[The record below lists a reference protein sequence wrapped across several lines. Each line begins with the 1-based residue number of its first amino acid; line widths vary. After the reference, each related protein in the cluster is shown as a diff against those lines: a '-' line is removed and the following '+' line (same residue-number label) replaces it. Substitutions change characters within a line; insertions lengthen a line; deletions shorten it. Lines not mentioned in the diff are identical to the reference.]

1 MVDSILGP
9 HLSIFDSCRE
19 WGRGW
24 GCRDGPQTAMP
35 KVPAHTLPTVYMNIL
50 TFSLKKKKKK
60 NVHFISPYLLLR
72 LFSVTSLWFTLKYV
86 DDT

>member
-1 MVDSILGP
+1 M
-9 HLSIFDSCRE
+9 FDSCRE

-24 GCRDGPQTAMP
+24 GAEMVGPQTVMP
-35 KVPAHTLPTVYMNIL
+35 KVPAHTLPTVYMSIL
-50 TFSLKKKKKK
+50 TFSLKKKRK
-60 NVHFISPYLLLR
+60 NVHFISPYLLQR